1 MFEDSPGLFLLSV
14 AFISLSGVLMPG
26 PVFAATVAQGYKDKN
41 AGLRIVLGH
50 ALVEVPLIV
59 LIFFGFDYIFEDEG
73 MFAIVAAIGGAILV
87 WMGVGMVRAREVMVC
102 EGVGPTRSA
111 FLDGV
116 ITTITNP
123 YWLMW
128 WATVGAALVA
138 TAVTFG
144 LVMLP
149 IFAAVHLGCDAGW
162 EYFISNTVNRT
173 KGLWNVKWHHLLIL
187 ASGVLML
194 VFGLYFLVSSIAVL
208 L

>member
-26 PVFAATVAQGYKDKN
+26 PVFAATVAQGYKDRN
-41 AGLRIVLGH
+41 AGLSITLGH
-50 ALVEVPLIV
+50 ALVELPLII
-59 LIFFGFDYIFEDEG
+59 LIFLGFDFLFKDDAL
-73 MFAIVAAIGGAILV
+73 FALVAGVGGAILI
-87 WMGVGMVRAREVMVC
+87 WMGLGMVRAREIMIC
-102 EGVGPTRSA
+102 EGKGPTRSA

-144 LVMLP
+144 TIMLP
-149 IFAAVHLGCDAGW
+149 VFAAVHLGCDVSW
-162 EYFISNTVNRT
+162 EYLISNTVYRT
-173 KGLWNVKWHHLLIL
+173 KGLWNIKWHHLLIL
-187 ASGVLML
+187 ASGILML
-194 VFGLYFLVSSIAVL
+194 LFGVYFLTSSISSFF
-208 L
+208 